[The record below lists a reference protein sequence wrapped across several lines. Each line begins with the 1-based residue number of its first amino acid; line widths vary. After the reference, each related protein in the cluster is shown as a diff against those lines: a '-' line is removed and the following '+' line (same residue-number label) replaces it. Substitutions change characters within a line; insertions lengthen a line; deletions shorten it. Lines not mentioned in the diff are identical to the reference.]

1 MTRLIL
7 LDRDGIINKD
17 SLSYIKSVDEFI
29 LIPGSVE
36 AIARLTA
43 SGYKIAI
50 ATNQSGVSRGLYTET
65 VLAEIHQKLINSVQA
80 AGGTI
85 DAIEYC
91 IHLPSEHCYCRK
103 PNPGMLL
110 ALAKQFNCSLKNVPF
125 IGDRISDIEA
135 ALAVGAS
142 PVMVLSSMTDL
153 VGLKAYPDIPVFDSL
168 AEYVDQLLLHS

>member
-43 SGYKIAI
+43 AGYKIAI
-50 ATNQSGVSRGLYTET
+50 ATNQSGVSRGLYTEA

-91 IHLPSEHCYCRK
+91 IHLPSENCYCRK

-110 ALAKQFNCSLKNVPF
+110 TLAKQLNCSLKNVPF
-125 IGDRISDIEA
+125 IGDRISDIQA

-142 PVMVLSSMTDL
+142 PVMVLSSMTNL
-153 VGLKAYPDIPVFDSL
+153 IGLKAYPDIPVFDSL
-168 AEYVDQLLLHS
+168 AEYVDQLLHS